1 MDKIIKNKK
10 TICIALG
17 GIIAGS
23 VVLLFIMGAISVF
36 IGGSG
41 AIARSW
47 ISSLLTALML
57 VAIGAL
63 VGILFIDKS
72 FKNQFKISFL
82 AYIVTLGTV
91 FGLFIFSL
99 IFGLINVYAGHIFL
113 ALNNAIQIPF
123 FLVNGFALVG
133 VIKGLLQKNDEKK
146 SSLYDLLHKNS
157 SDKEVNDVA
166 PEDIEENK

>member
-1 MDKIIKNKK
+1 MDKLIKNKK

-17 GIIAGS
+17 GIIVSS
-23 VVLLFIMGAISVF
+23 VALLFILGFVSVF
-36 IGGSG
+36 AGDGGVD
-41 AIARSW
+41 AINW
-47 ISSLLTALML
+47 ICRLLTALML
-57 VAIGAL
+57 VSIGAL

-91 FGLFIFSL
+91 FVLFIFSL
-99 IFGLINVYAGHIFL
+99 IMGLINVYVWHFFVT
-113 ALNNAIQIPF
+113 LNNAIQIPF

-146 SSLYDLLHKNS
+146 VSLYDLLHKES
-157 SDKEVNDVA
+157 SDKEVKEIA
-166 PEDIEENK
+166 PEDIEENN